1 MHLKLFSCNQ
11 RRVASKQNGLQTF
24 SHDSLD
30 FSIKH
35 TNYSPLYTVQT
46 NRILNLIDKHS
57 IRLDMEDDDMVTM
70 KDIAKQAGVSATT
83 VSAALRGVEGV
94 SDEVAAR
101 IRQIAEKM
109 DYRVN
114 ASAAALR
121 SGRTN
126 TLTLFTASM
135 ATQYYM
141 RLSTCLAEE
150 AARHGFETRIQQS
163 RFIAHDEADIVR
175 NTSAS
180 QADGLLFISTSLTPE
195 QVLDCAGNRPALMF
209 ENWGDRPV
217 IDSVNTPSETGAR
230 AAIAHLAERG
240 CTRIGIIG
248 SNDLRRDALRPSV
261 LARRSRNVRIL
272 AARLAIAAHGLDHLV
287 TDCEDVDWSA
297 EGGIEAAHRMADAGL
312 PYDGV
317 FCANDITALG
327 VLRGLADRGV
337 RVPEDVKVIGYD
349 GIDYSTFST
358 PRLSTIAIDFE
369 GMARA
374 AISLMMHRLDSPD
387 AQILP
392 QTVTAGFTLE
402 ERESTANPA
411 V

>member
-1 MHLKLFSCNQ
+1 
-11 RRVASKQNGLQTF
+11 
-24 SHDSLD
+24 
-30 FSIKH
+30 
-35 TNYSPLYTVQT
+35 
-46 NRILNLIDKHS
+46 
-57 IRLDMEDDDMVTM
+57 MVTM
-70 KDIAKQAGVSATT
+70 KDIARQAGVSATT

-94 SDEVAAR
+94 SDEMATK
-101 IRQIAEKM
+101 IRKIAEKM

-126 TLTLFTASM
+126 TLTLFTSSM
-135 ATQYYM
+135 ATQYYV

-150 AARHGFETRIQQS
+150 AARQGFETRIQQS
-163 RFIAHDEADIVR
+163 RFTTHDETDIVR
-175 NTSAS
+175 NASAS
-180 QADGLLFISTSLTPE
+180 QADGLLFISTALSPE
-195 QVLDCAGNRPALMF
+195 QVLDCVGSRPTLLF
-209 ENWGDRPV
+209 ENWSDIPLF
-217 IDSVNTPSETGAR
+217 DSVNTPSETGAR
-230 AAIAHLAERG
+230 AAIAHLVERG
-240 CTRIGIIG
+240 CARIGIIG
-248 SNDLRRDALRPSV
+248 SNDLSRDERRPSM
-261 LARRSRNVRIL
+261 LGRRSRNVRIL
-272 AARLAIAAHGLDHLV
+272 AARLAIAAHGLDHLI

-297 EGGIEAAHRMADAGL
+297 EGGIEAANRMADAGL

-327 VLRGLADRGV
+327 LLRGLADRGV
-337 RVPEDVKVIGYD
+337 RVPEDIKVIGYD

-374 AISLMMHRLDSPD
+374 AISLMTHRLDAPD

-402 ERESTANPA
+402 ERESTAMTVA
-411 V
+411 A